1 MKRIGAVIA
10 AAGINPDFEP
20 MQTLGTISLA
30 ERNISTLQ
38 HAGIHTILLVTGY
51 KADDLEH
58 HLKKYNVMFFRNP
71 DYAVSEMIDS
81 YRIGISY
88 LLNKCDRIL
97 LTPCDIPFFT
107 ANTIRLLLEA
117 DGDLIQPVYRDLAGH
132 PVILSSG
139 LARRILTY
147 EGFDGLQGAIREF
160 GIQPIS
166 VNVDDHGILLE
177 YADAYKNSDLLRRHS
192 RSMVRPHIRV
202 SFVKE
207 KVFFDSR
214 IALLLSLISDLGS
227 VSRACKAMQI
237 SYTKGWNMIRDIE
250 LQAECELVKRNVGGL
265 NGSSSELT
273 ERGSRLLEAFRCYE
287 SIMQKHADEEF
298 RKLLPDLRID
308 DVSSN

>member
-1 MKRIGAVIA
+1 MKRIGAIIA
-10 AAGINPDFEP
+10 AAGVNPDFDP

-38 HAGIHTILLVTGY
+38 HAGINTILVVTGY

-58 HLKKYNVMFFRNP
+58 HLAKYNVMFFRNP

-107 ANTIRLLLEA
+107 AHTIRLLLEA
-117 DGDLIQPVYRDLAGH
+117 DGDFVQPVYQDLPGH
-132 PVILSSG
+132 PVLLSSG
-139 LARRILTY
+139 LAGRLISY
-147 EGFDGLQGAIREF
+147 QGYGGLQGAVKEY
-160 GIQPIS
+160 GIQPTS

-177 YADAYKNSDLLRRHS
+177 YAEAYKNSDLLRHHS
-192 RSMVRPHIRV
+192 RTMIRPLLRV

-214 IALLLSLISDLGS
+214 IALLLSLIRDLGS

-250 LQAECELVKRNVGGL
+250 LQTECELVKRTVGGL
-265 NGSSSELT
+265 MGSSSELT
-273 ERGSRLLEAFRCYE
+273 EEGSRLLEAFHRFE
-287 SIMQKHADEEF
+287 SIMHKHAIEEF
-298 RKLLPDLRID
+298 RNILPDWGQD
-308 DVSSN
+308 SGSSV